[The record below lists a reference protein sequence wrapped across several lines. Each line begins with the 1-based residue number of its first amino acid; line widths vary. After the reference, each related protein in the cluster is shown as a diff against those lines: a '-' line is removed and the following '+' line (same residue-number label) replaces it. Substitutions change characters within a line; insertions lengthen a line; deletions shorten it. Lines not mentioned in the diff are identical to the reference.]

1 MHGVECYYLP
11 RSYATTNTVIRE
23 VVQSEFNNAYPLEL
37 MLNLMMVMVVR
48 VTFFPSL
55 EFKDWM
61 I

>member
-1 MHGVECYYLP
+1 
-11 RSYATTNTVIRE
+11 
-23 VVQSEFNNAYPLEL
+23 

-61 I
+61 IWTSPFQGKDLRVILVL